1 MKSKK
6 TLFITSSPHCF
17 GGIASVYRAISKE
30 LEEEDIDVF
39 FSYEETKSLLYFFLR
54 YIKFLSIIS
63 NYRLIHLNTPLSFNS
78 FFRDLPYL
86 IISKLFNVNSIVH
99 FHGGEDQ
106 FFKNILSNKLLKRIA
121 SMTYFSSD
129 KIIVLGKIFIKKYS
143 KIKFL
148 KQHKWCVLP
157 NPVESHIFLTT
168 TKKIKN
174 QPKKIKILFLSRI
187 DEKKGCEIAI
197 KSFAALKLKTSKIN
211 FELNICG
218 DGPLLGDM
226 KKLSSEL
233 QLKNINFHGY
243 VKGSEKK
250 NQYST
255 NDIFLYPT
263 YYGEG
268 LPVCVLE
275 AMAMGLPIITRLV
288 GGIGDFVK
296 DGINGYIIK
305 SKNPNDFAD
314 KIIDLVNDE
323 DRLLKISKHNTSYSK
338 NTFSPKSIVNK
349 YVGIYDEFE

>member
-1 MKSKK
+1 
-6 TLFITSSPHCF
+6 
-17 GGIASVYRAISKE
+17 
-30 LEEEDIDVF
+30 
-39 FSYEETKSLLYFFLR
+39 
-54 YIKFLSIIS
+54 
-63 NYRLIHLNTPLSFNS
+63 
-78 FFRDLPYL
+78 
-86 IISKLFNVNSIVH
+86 
-99 FHGGEDQ
+99 
-106 FFKNILSNKLLKRIA
+106 
-121 SMTYFSSD
+121 
-129 KIIVLGKIFIKKYS
+129 
-143 KIKFL
+143 
-148 KQHKWCVLP
+148 
-157 NPVESHIFLTT
+157 
-168 TKKIKN
+168 
-174 QPKKIKILFLSRI
+174 
-187 DEKKGCEIAI
+187 
-197 KSFAALKLKTSKIN
+197 
-211 FELNICG
+211 
-218 DGPLLGDM
+218 M